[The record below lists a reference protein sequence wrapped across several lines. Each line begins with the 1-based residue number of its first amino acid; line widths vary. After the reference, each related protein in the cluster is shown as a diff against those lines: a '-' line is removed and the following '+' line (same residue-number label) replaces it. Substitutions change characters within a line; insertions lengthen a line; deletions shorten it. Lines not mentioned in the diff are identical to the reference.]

1 MWYNLIFERAC
12 IKLHWAILTVLTR
25 EESERACGIS
35 FFFQYNFTCGSQRF
49 NFIIHCIRVSMH
61 SMGFLR
67 TMSTMMMGNLGKVIV
82 KVKMKSCS
90 VVSDSLRPHGLYT
103 AWNSPGQNTG
113 VGIQGI
119 FPTQGS
125 NQGLSNCRWILYQLN
140 HKGSPRILERVAYPF
155 FSGSSWSRNQTG
167 VSCIAAQTLY
177 QLSYQGNPT
186 ITLRHV
192 YFSLFDI

>member
-1 MWYNLIFERAC
+1 MGS
-12 IKLHWAILTVLTR
+12 H
-25 EESERACGIS
+25 
-35 FFFQYNFTCGSQRF
+35 FFQYNFTCGSQRF
-49 NFIIHCIRVSMH
+49 NFIIHCVRVSMH

-67 TMSTMMMGNLGKVIV
+67 TMGTMMMGNLGKVTV
-82 KVKMKSCS
+82 KVKVKSCS
-90 VVSDSLRPHGLYT
+90 VVVVSDSLRPHGLYT

-125 NQGLSNCRWILYQLN
+125 NPGLPNCRWILYQLN
-140 HKGSPRILERVAYPF
+140 HKESPRILEWVAYPF
-155 FSGSSWSRNQTG
+155 PNGSSWSRNQTG

-186 ITLRHV
+186 ITVRHV